1 VRFPDFPLPYEDDLS
16 VSPNGREW
24 VDFVSVVPHSVD
36 LPGEEETLALTST
49 QAKSTRK
56 SSLVKS
62 LIKRGFFGPRAIAPS
77 MVVVTTPM
85 GKSIN

>member
-24 VDFVSVVPHSVD
+24 VDSVSMVPDSVD

-49 QAKSTRK
+49 
-56 SSLVKS
+56 
-62 LIKRGFFGPRAIAPS
+62 
-77 MVVVTTPM
+77 
-85 GKSIN
+85 